1 MSLPRSGH
9 CLEFDSRGWQRRVS
23 NMRNQVGKHYTV
35 KDSSGKAITV
45 RVSQH
50 FRGEVCLFSHG
61 FDVSRAEFNKAGR
74 YIG

>member
-1 MSLPRSGH
+1 
-9 CLEFDSRGWQRRVS
+9 
-23 NMRNQVGKHYTV
+23 MRNQVGKHYTV